1 MFARHFVS
9 ATMKLRE
16 FVVEVKMLYRFS
28 KKHFYTRPFLLWHL
42 FLTASGQRFNT
53 LIKPTLIHA

>member
-1 MFARHFVS
+1 
-9 ATMKLRE
+9 MKLRE